1 MTTLNYLAYGS
12 NLFPPRLSARIGI
25 AGVLGKIELPGYQLG
40 FNKRGADGSGKCSLQ
55 ACPRERAYGV
65 LYEICAV
72 DKPTLDN
79 IEGVGHG
86 YRVELWRDETHG
98 ECFLYRAE
106 ASALDNTLQPF
117 DWYLAYVLAGAQHHG
132 LPANYIAAIAAV
144 PTRPD
149 GDLRR
154 SAENFARLMTPT

>member
-1 MTTLNYLAYGS
+1 MATLNYLAYGS

-25 AGVLGKIELPGYQLG
+25 RGVLGTIELPGYQLR

-55 ACPRERAYGV
+55 PCHQERAYGV
-65 LYEICAV
+65 VYQICAT
-72 DKPTLDN
+72 DKPILDR

-86 YRVELWRDETHG
+86 YRVELWPDKIYG

-106 ASALDNTLQPF
+106 KSALEDTLQPF

-144 PTRPD
+144 PTRQDADP
-149 GDLRR
+149 RR
-154 SAENFARLMTPT
+154 RAENFARLMTQA